1 MKILILEDDASKLER
16 ICSLINNIDFDISIE
31 KSSNYNHFYKEV
43 LTTKYDL
50 ILMDLLV
57 PHFDCEE
64 PKDLSKELMKAVRDE
79 GCINSTTNV
88 IALTKF
94 QDKAIAH
101 SNDLNTKDI
110 TVITFS
116 EDNNWHEPIIRYIS
130 KNISLPKYDFVIICA
145 LEKETLAFTKVGC
158 GLTENKPVRGLD
170 CRELKINN
178 FKGVII
184 TCPRMGL
191 VDAAIT
197 SSRAIEVFQPDLIC
211 MSGICAGIKDEV
223 NIYDLVIPDICYQHD
238 SGKWTVEGLT
248 SEPYSVQ
255 LNYEVSLRLKS
266 IINVHNFNDGIMDGI
281 KLKRSQIPEHL
292 EDINLKTILGVAS
305 SGSTVIA
312 DNIMSENVSS
322 QHRKVISFDMENYS
336 IYEAA
341 RLANSSPIFFSIKSV
356 VDNGNDEKSDKYQ
369 ELACEIAAKATVKII
384 ESIL

>member
-1 MKILILEDDASKLER
+1 MKILILEDDTSKLER
-16 ICSLINNIDFDISIE
+16 IRSFINSVDFDISLE
-31 KSSNYNHFYKEV
+31 ESSNYNSFYKQI
-43 LTTKYDL
+43 LTHKYDL

-57 PHFDCEE
+57 PHFDGDE

-79 GCINSTTNV
+79 SCMNSTTNV

-116 EDNNWHEPIIRYIS
+116 DDNNWHEPIIRYIS
-130 KNISLPKYDFVIICA
+130 KNMSLPKYDFVIICA
-145 LEKETLAFTKVGC
+145 LEKETLAFAKLDC
-158 GLTENKPVRGLD
+158 SLTENKPVRGLD
-170 CRELKINN
+170 CRELKIND
-178 FKGVII
+178 FRGMII

-197 SSRAIEVFQPDLIC
+197 SSRAIEIFQPNLIC

-223 NIYDLVIPDICYQHD
+223 NIYDLVIPDVCYQHD

-255 LNYEVSLRLKS
+255 LDNEVSLRLKS
-266 IINVHNFNDGIMDGI
+266 IINVNNFNNSLMDGI
-281 KLKRSQIPEHL
+281 TLKRSQIPEHL
-292 EDINLKTILGVAS
+292 ESIDLKTILGVAS
-305 SGSTVIA
+305 SGSTVVA
-312 DNIMSENVSS
+312 DNEMSKNVSN

-336 IYEAA
+336 VYEAA

-369 ELACEIAAKATVKII
+369 ELACEIAAKATLRII